1 MTQEEFEHPGDYVR
15 AVEAFLSGENEPHP
29 DLPIEISGESA
40 TWLRA
45 FLVDLF
51 RNLNAA
57 GLIYERL
64 AKSKELRT
72 FLEKLDNAAE
82 NVKLSNASAPSK
94 RFPERVS
101 FTIDYHRVRSLG
113 LIMLPFN
120 NLNDYSFLT
129 QLGTKYLAYSAF
141 LELEDAHVHAG
152 GKPNLDLKRY
162 FEGQFKK
169 LNETRSE
176 APSS

>member
-1 MTQEEFEHPGDYVR
+1 MVQEEFEHPKDYVR

-29 DLPIEISGESA
+29 DLPIKISGESA

-45 FLVDLF
+45 FLVDLS
-51 RNLNAA
+51 RNLNGA

-64 AKSKELRT
+64 TKSKELWT
-72 FLEKLDNAAE
+72 FLEKLDNASE
-82 NVKLSNASAPSK
+82 DVKLPNASAPSK

-101 FTIDYHRVRSLG
+101 FAIDYHSVRNLG

-120 NLNDYSFLT
+120 DLNDYSFLT
-129 QLGTKYLAYSAF
+129 QFGTKYLVYGAF

-152 GKPNLDLKRY
+152 GKPNPDLKRY

-169 LNETRSE
+169 LNETSSE
-176 APSS
+176 TPAS